1 MCVKIKI
8 KILMQLY
15 YPFID
20 AAINNVF
27 TRLCECACLNK
38 KDVHDG
44 DCASL
49 LSACPTGATQAFAL
63 PDDIEVDIKNLL
75 SVRVSHV
82 VPLWSCA
89 VTLTSTVEFS
99 RV

>member
-1 MCVKIKI
+1 M
-8 KILMQLY
+8 
-15 YPFID
+15 
-20 AAINNVF
+20 
-27 TRLCECACLNK
+27 
-38 KDVHDG
+38 HDG

-82 VPLWSCA
+82 VPLWGKTVPLWSCA